1 MKFLQGHFRNMWG
14 LSAKQIRLLLRDNDN
29 FHKVLASKSA
39 CRLSHPS
46 SLVLPKTL
54 IFNIDSDGGR
64 GGEIGHWVSLL
75 MTKHG
80 EALFFDSMGRQLHD
94 VNIIKYLLPHY
105 KYIFFNSTKIQHNSS
120 IKCGLFCIAFT
131 KIVRTKSD
139 YKKFIK
145 LFSKTNLRKNDC
157 IVESLISK

>member
-1 MKFLQGHFRNMWG
+1 VKFSQGPFRNMRG
-14 LSAKQIRLLLRDNDN
+14 LSGKQIRLLLRDNDN

-39 CRLSHPS
+39 CHLSHPS

-54 IFNIDSDGGR
+54 IFNIDSGR
-64 GGEIGHWVSLL
+64 GEKIGHWVSLL
-75 MTKHG
+75 MTKRG

-157 IVESLISK
+157 IVERLISK

>member
-14 LSAKQIRLLLRDNDN
+14 ISAKQIRLLLRDNDN

-39 CRLSHPS
+39 CHLSHPS

-54 IFNIDSDGGR
+54 IFNIDSGGGR
-64 GGEIGHWVSLL
+64 GEEIGHWVSLL

-120 IKCGLFCIAFT
+120 MITSINELARSSAKVALLLPLLPPPERLSS
-131 KIVRTKSD
+131 V
-139 YKKFIK
+139 
-145 LFSKTNLRKNDC
+145 
-157 IVESLISK
+157 SL